1 MEDKKNELT
10 AEQYHALYTKAF
22 AKLADISDQA
32 EETMRGL
39 EELQLVMG
47 GE

>member
-32 EETMRGL
+32 EEAMRGA
-39 EELQLVMG
+39 G
-47 GE
+47 GAPAGDGG